1 MTLAP
6 ASMWVR
12 KTHVVY
18 TLVLLR
24 FRKRPRACTCLSTK
38 HSSAHRP
45 WGSPSDEASVT
56 QGSCALLASLLVCTR
71 KGPFAK
77 KVGEWDECTRRAT
90 SALSPRPGHGS
101 RFSLSTCS
109 CTPRSVQHCRKF
121 YLIMGQ
127 LCEWSWGCVAGPPIL
142 SHSCHSHLRP
152 LPSGQVWWA
161 LRLQQVRFW
170 SQAICP
176 PCRGG
181 WKRLLETVSV
191 PRGFPQKQRRHFRG
205 RCCQLGLPSTV
216 GMMPSSAHGPE

>member
-1 MTLAP
+1 MTLLP
-6 ASMWVR
+6 RLLQSSHDTGSCQHVVR

-24 FRKRPRACTCLSTK
+24 FRKRPRACTCLSTE

-56 QGSCALLASLLVCTR
+56 QGSCTLLASLLVCTP
-71 KGPFAK
+71 KGPFAM

-101 RFSLSTCS
+101 RFSLSICS

-142 SHSCHSHLRP
+142 SHSCHSHPPP
-152 LPSGQVWWA
+152 LPGGQVLVGLA
-161 LRLQQVRFW
+161 P
-170 SQAICP
+170 SA
-176 PCRGG
+176 GM
-181 WKRLLETVSV
+181 LLV
-191 PRGFPQKQRRHFRG
+191 P
-205 RCCQLGLPSTV
+205 SD
-216 GMMPSSAHGPE
+216 MPTM